1 MEWFIDGETGLPAE
15 AAEKVKKKLREY
27 EAEKDRLTAEN
38 QMLKNRIQELEATI
52 ANIIEKVARI
62 EQKIK

>member
-1 MEWFIDGETGLPAE
+1 MEFIDGETGLPDYVAQ
-15 AAEKVKKKLREY
+15 KLKKKLREY
-27 EAEKDRLTAEN
+27 EAEKERLIVEN